1 MRQTIEN
8 GARTTEIARIV
19 EIPKNVTSL
28 QQHLREIIDGA
39 AFRSSHR
46 SRQFLKYVVERAIA
60 GDFGGL
66 KERLIGVE
74 LFGRSASYDTG
85 EDAIV
90 RVTANDVRK
99 RLLQHYR
106 ACGSASEFRISLP
119 AGSYIPEITRD
130 AHYGKRDGRNGAIT
144 EVFAASS
151 ETVPAIPPVLPAPLV
166 VAEPAETPATGR
178 PDNKW
183 LLFAVLFVGLIVAI
197 CGIFAKLFPQTRT
210 ASGSLLPW
218 ATFFDGQRLTFLVT
232 SDPNIAEIQ
241 GLTGSAI
248 SVSDYANQ
256 QYLPSSNSL
265 SPEIIHFC
273 RDILRGDKA
282 ANVDTPIVSS
292 VAQLAQ
298 ENSAKISVRPARDL
312 RFSDLDTENNFI
324 FLGSS
329 RSDPWTALFN
339 DRLDFR
345 FFLDKGAQQEIIQ
358 NAHPHP
364 GEAAT
369 YVSAAKGYGTGESF
383 ATISFIGNPDHAG
396 QVLLLAGANAEG
408 TKAAGQLVTNP
419 QALSA
424 ALKQCGIRSPTPVQ
438 HFQLLLR
445 VNIMAGSPR
454 DFNVVACHLLR

>member
-1 MRQTIEN
+1 MRQTTDN
-8 GARTTEIARIV
+8 GARTIEITRIV
-19 EIPKNVTSL
+19 ETPNNVTSL

-46 SRQFLKYVVERAIA
+46 SRQFLKYVVEHAIA
-60 GDFGGL
+60 GDFGAL

-106 ACGSASEFRISLP
+106 TYGCASEFRISLP

-130 AHYGKRDGRNGAIT
+130 VHYRKRGGGN
-144 EVFAASS
+144 AATAEAS
-151 ETVPAIPPVLPAPLV
+151 EAMPAIPPVLAAPLV
-166 VAEPAETPATGR
+166 VAEPRETQAIGR
-178 PDNKW
+178 RDNKW
-183 LLFAVLFVGLIVAI
+183 VLFAVLFIGLTIAA
-197 CGIFAKLFPQTRT
+197 CGIFARLSPQTRT
-210 ASGSLLPW
+210 AKTSLLPW
-218 ATFFDGQRLTFLVT
+218 AALFDAQHPTFLVT

-256 QYLPSSNSL
+256 QYLPSSKSL
-265 SPEIIHFC
+265 TPEIIHFC

-282 ANVDTPIVSS
+282 ANVDTPIASS

-298 ENSAKISVRPARDL
+298 QNSAKISVRPARDL
-312 RFSDLDTENNFI
+312 RLSDLDTESNFI
-324 FLGSS
+324 FLGSP

-345 FFLDKGAQQEIIQ
+345 FLLDNTSQQELIQ
-358 NAHPHP
+358 NAHPHS

-369 YVSAAKGYGTGESF
+369 YISAAKGYGTGESF

-396 QVLLLAGANAEG
+396 QVLLLAGATAEG

-424 ALKQCGIRSPTPVQ
+424 ALQQCGIRSLTPAQ

-445 VNIMAGSPR
+445 VNIMAGSPT

>member
-8 GARTTEIARIV
+8 GARTTEISRIV
-19 EIPKNVTSL
+19 ETPNNVTSL
-28 QQHLREIIDGA
+28 QQHLSEIIDGD
-39 AFRSSHR
+39 AFRTSYR
-46 SRQFLKYVVERAIA
+46 SRQFLKYVVEHAIA
-60 GDFGGL
+60 GDFAAL

-106 ACGSASEFRISLP
+106 ACGAASEFRISLP
-119 AGSYIPEITRD
+119 AGSYIPEITRN
-130 AHYGKRDGRNGAIT
+130 AHYGKNGGAKS
-144 EVFAASS
+144 AAAEAAATPS
-151 ETVPAIPPVLPAPLV
+151 EAPATIPPLLPTPLM
-166 VAEPAETPATGR
+166 VAQPPAEQVTGR

-183 LLFAVLFVGLIVAI
+183 LLFAVLLIGLTIAA
-197 CGIFAKLFPQTRT
+197 CGIFVRLSPQTRT
-210 ASGSLLPW
+210 SPTSLLPW
-218 ATFFDGQRLTFLVT
+218 AAFFDGQHPTFLVT

-265 SPEIIHFC
+265 SPEIIHIC

-282 ANVDTPIVSS
+282 ANVDTPIVAS
-292 VAQLAQ
+292 VAQLMR
-298 ENSAKISVRPARDL
+298 ENSAKISVRPAREL
-312 RFSDLDTENNFI
+312 RLSDLDTENNFI
-324 FLGSS
+324 FLGSA

-345 FFLDKGAQQEIIQ
+345 FLFDKTSQQEIIG

-364 GEAAT
+364 GE
-369 YVSAAKGYGTGESF
+369 SANYISTAKGYGTGESF
-383 ATISFIGNPDHAG
+383 ATVSFIGNSDHAG

-408 TKAAGQLVTNP
+408 TRAAGELVTN
-419 QALSA
+419 QQSLSA
-424 ALKQCGIRSPTPVQ
+424 ALMQCGIRSATPPQ

-454 DFNVVACHLLR
+454 DFKVLACHLL

>member
-1 MRQTIEN
+1 MRQTLEN

-60 GDFGGL
+60 GDFSAL

-130 AHYGKRDGRNGAIT
+130 AHYGKRGARNGAIT
-144 EVFAASS
+144 EVFASAS
-151 ETVPAIPPVLPAPLV
+151 ETVPSIPPLVPTPLV
-166 VAEPAETPATGR
+166 VAEPAEAPATGR

-183 LLFAVLFVGLIVAI
+183 LLFAVLFIGLIVAI
-197 CGIFAKLFPQTRT
+197 CGIFAKLSPQTRT
-210 ASGSLLPW
+210 APRALLPW
-218 ATFFDGQRLTFLVT
+218 AAFFEGQRLTFLVT

-298 ENSAKISVRPARDL
+298 ENSANISVRPARDL

-324 FLGSS
+324 FLGSP

-345 FFLDKGAQQEIIQ
+345 FLLDKTSQQEIIQ
-358 NAHPHP
+358 NAHPHS

-369 YVSAAKGYGTGESF
+369 YISTAKGYGTGESF

-424 ALKQCGIRSPTPVQ
+424 ALKQCSIRSSTPVQ